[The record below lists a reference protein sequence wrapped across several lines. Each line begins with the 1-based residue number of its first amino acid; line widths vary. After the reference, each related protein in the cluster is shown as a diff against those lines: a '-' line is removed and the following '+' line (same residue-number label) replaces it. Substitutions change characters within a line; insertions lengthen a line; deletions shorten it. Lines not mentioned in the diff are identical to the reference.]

1 MKRVRVV
8 LGAAA
13 LALTMAGCSLL
24 EPKPDTSRYFMLR
37 ALSSEQGP
45 ALDGLVLGLGPVAI
59 PDYLDSNEMI
69 DLVGPYEVRY
79 SAQNRWVEPLG
90 GQIVRTLTENL
101 EALLS
106 PDAIVRHP
114 WFAQDGVQLQVEVVF
129 DPIRMDGSG
138 AWTGSA
144 RWVVRAPG
152 TRVGLERGDVSF
164 ELGAGSIPPDQIATA
179 LSTELDG
186 LTAAIAEAVRRQFA
200 RE

>member
-1 MKRVRVV
+1 MNRVRVV
-8 LGAAA
+8 LCVA
-13 LALTMAGCSLL
+13 LLAIGMTGCSLL

-37 ALSSEQGP
+37 ALSPEQGP
-45 ALDGLVLGLGPVAI
+45 ALDGLVLGLGPVAV

-90 GQIVRTLTENL
+90 GQIVRTLNENL
-101 EALLS
+101 DALLS
-106 PDAIVRHP
+106 PDAIVSYP
-114 WFAQDGVQLQVEVVF
+114 WFAQDGVQLQVEVAF
-129 DPIRMDGSG
+129 DPIRMDDGG

-164 ELGAGSIPPDQIATA
+164 ELGSGSIPPDQIATA
-179 LSTELDG
+179 ISTELEG
-186 LTAAIAEAVRRQFA
+186 LTVAIAEAVRRQVA
-200 RE
+200 RQ